1 MRYLCNDKRVSS
13 TVRFDDEE
21 WQLMMMVSLLL
32 KRLIAAMMR
41 AMGMVRTTIKSMTR
55 DKTTMRC
62 IGKSLNEFQSNVND
76 RPTTL
81 DETW

>member
-1 MRYLCNDKRVSS
+1 MIAV
-13 TVRFDDEE
+13 
-21 WQLMMMVSLLL
+21 MMV
-32 KRLIAAMMR
+32 RVIR
-41 AMGMVRTTIKSMTR
+41 MVRTTIKLMTR
-55 DKTTMRC
+55 GKTTMRC